1 MGYGI
6 AADTVVAIH
15 LAWILFIIGG
25 AAIGWKIVWV
35 KWLHI
40 VSLAFSVFLQVFSWI
55 CPLTHLE
62 VWLRSRDPAG
72 EVYSGTFIRH
82 YLEKLVYMEVPQ
94 GLILG
99 LTFVI
104 IGVSGYI
111 YLRPLIKSRL
121 RGG

>member
-1 MGYGI
+1 MIYGI
-6 AADTVVAIH
+6 AADLVVAIH

-25 AAIGWKIVWV
+25 AAIGWRLAWV

-40 VSLAFSVFLQVFSWI
+40 ASLVFSVLLQVFSWI

-62 VWLRSRDPAG
+62 VWLRSLDPAG
-72 EVYSGTFIRH
+72 GAYSGTFIRH
-82 YLEKLVYMEVPQ
+82 YLEKLVYLEAPR

-104 IGVSGYI
+104 IGISGYI
-111 YLRPLIKSRL
+111 YLRPLFQRRPK
-121 RGG
+121 GD